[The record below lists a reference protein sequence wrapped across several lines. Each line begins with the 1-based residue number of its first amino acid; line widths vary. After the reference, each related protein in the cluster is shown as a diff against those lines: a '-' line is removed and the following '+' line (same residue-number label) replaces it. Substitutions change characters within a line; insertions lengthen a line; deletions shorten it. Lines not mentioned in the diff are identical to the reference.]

1 MKTKVLVLALM
12 CQARREQQQQQH
24 YEPRKLLLVGSCEVR
39 SVRGVRGESGASE
52 ILTWDLER
60 PSSDVR
66 SVGSSDMEPRR
77 LCMRD
82 AGRERLL

>member
-1 MKTKVLVLALM
+1 MKTKVLVLALT
-12 CQARREQQQQQH
+12 CQARQEQQQQR